1 MTVPTLLA
9 HLTDTH
15 VLAFGADE
23 PTPVDNN
30 GRLREAVAKIDGEAP
45 AVHAVIATGDL
56 TADGTPAQYDA
67 LAELLAPLRARVL
80 PIPGN
85 HDDRDLLRAVFADAP
100 WVDAGHA
107 SWVAR
112 VGDIR
117 VVGLD
122 TTDPGRPGAA
132 FDAGREAWLRS
143 VLAEPHAGATVLAM
157 HHPPFL
163 TGIGWMDR
171 SGFAGLER
179 FRAVLSELPVD
190 RIVAGHLH
198 RPITAT
204 VSGVTANVG
213 LSTVEHVELD
223 LAADAGVSMIL
234 DPVGYQ
240 VLRIEGRN
248 IVTHTR
254 YIATGQR
261 SFRPEWAGEYE

>member
-15 VLAFGADE
+15 VLEFGAAVS
-23 PTPVDNN
+23 TPVDNN
-30 GRLREAVAKIDGEAP
+30 GRLQEAVARIGAETP
-45 AVHAVIATGDL
+45 AVNAVIATGDL

-67 LAELLAPLRARVL
+67 LAELVAPLSAPVL

-85 HDDRDLLRAVFADAP
+85 HDDRGLLRAVFADTP
-100 WVDAGHA
+100 WVDADHA
-107 SWVAR
+107 SWVAP
-112 VGDIR
+112 VGGAR

-132 FDAGREAWLRS
+132 FDAEREVWLGS
-143 VLAEPHAGATVLAM
+143 VLVEPHDGATVLAM

-171 SGFAGLER
+171 SGFIGLER
-179 FRAVLSELPVD
+179 FAAVLSEHPVD
-190 RIVAGHLH
+190 RVIAGHLH
-198 RPITAT
+198 RPIIST

-240 VLRIEGRN
+240 VLRIADRD

-254 YIATGQR
+254 YIATGQK
-261 SFRPEWAGEYE
+261 SFRPEWASQYE